1 MHVIFPSR
9 QCAVCRGSPRWCAG
23 CLFIVQ
29 VSFSFAVAVLDK
41 FVCWF
46 VEHEEGSHIGARI
59 AATMWISRPRRLFAV
74 GAGTWNTSRSN
85 KTNTIMEASRWICTR
100 NQDTSKQR
108 HECQQRICSVMVR
121 TTLWN
126 FGGAS
131 RMRRRCLWEGWVHQP
146 RAHEWEQVTPVK
158 N

>member
-1 MHVIFPSR
+1 MRGVW
-9 QCAVCRGSPRWCAG
+9 GSPRWCAG
-23 CLFIVQ
+23 CLFFVQ

-46 VEHEEGSHIGARI
+46 VEEGSHIGARI
-59 AATMWISRPRRLFAV
+59 AATMWISRPRRSFAV

-85 KTNTIMEASRWICTR
+85 KTNTIMEAISRICTR

-121 TTLWN
+121 TTLLE
-126 FGGAS
+126 FRRGLTDETTMLVG
-131 RMRRRCLWEGWVHQP
+131 RMGSPATR
-146 RAHEWEQVTPVK
+146 HEWEQVTPVK